1 MCVLF
6 LPCRLPAA
14 RLIASLDAHRCADN
28 TQNTSFTFAAC
39 FLLVKSHH
47 LPRQALDAAA
57 LYRKVD
63 QWRFYIIPQA
73 ISQSMR
79 SAAIRPLISRRWR
92 ATLSCSCPQMRSGQR
107 QTKRNETKR
116 KYPLSFPFSASVFFS
131 LSVAVFGKTEQ
142 THDQLCQDRLRLYTH
157 L

>member
-92 ATLSCSCPQMRSGQR
+92 ATLSCSCPQMRSGQK
-107 QTKRNETKR
+107 QTKRNT
-116 KYPLSFPFSASVFFS
+116 LSFSFSASVFFS
-131 LSVAVFGKTEQ
+131 LSVAFFVKTEQ
-142 THDQLCQDRLRLYTH
+142 THAQPCQDGVRLYTH
-157 L
+157 F

>member
-1 MCVLF
+1 MCVFCFFHVGFRPHGSLQ
-6 LPCRLPAA
+6 
-14 RLIASLDAHRCADN
+14 ASTRIGAQKTHK
-28 TQNTSFTFAAC
+28 TQALLSPSGFFSF
-39 FLLVKSHH
+39 LVKSHH

-107 QTKRNETKR
+107 NETKRNETKR
-116 KYPLSFPFSASVFFS
+116 NTPS
-131 LSVAVFGKTEQ
+131 LSLLRFLITLSCV
-142 THDQLCQDRLRLYTH
+142 LCEDRTNARSTLPR
-157 L
+157 